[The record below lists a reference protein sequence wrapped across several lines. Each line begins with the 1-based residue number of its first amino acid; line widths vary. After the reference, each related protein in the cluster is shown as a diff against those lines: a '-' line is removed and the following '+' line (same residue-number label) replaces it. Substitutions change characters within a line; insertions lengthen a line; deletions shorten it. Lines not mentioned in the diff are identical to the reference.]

1 LRRMPLLV
9 IVMLGTLL
17 TSVGA
22 IGGAWY
28 LGLFRPHPERAL
40 EIVNY
45 AYGTASTRLDT
56 CDAYHTTGRNTNP
69 FGAHL
74 KSEFSGTMSLS
85 EDNLTIDQILGA
97 FRAVL
102 RDIEEMDSDND
113 QFSNLAEIRA
123 STFSGDSGD
132 YPATDRH

>member
-1 LRRMPLLV
+1 
-9 IVMLGTLL
+9 
-17 TSVGA
+17 
-22 IGGAWY
+22 
-28 LGLFRPHPERAL
+28 
-40 EIVNY
+40 
-45 AYGTASTRLDT
+45 
-56 CDAYHTTGRNTNP
+56 
-69 FGAHL
+69 
-74 KSEFSGTMSLS
+74 MSLS